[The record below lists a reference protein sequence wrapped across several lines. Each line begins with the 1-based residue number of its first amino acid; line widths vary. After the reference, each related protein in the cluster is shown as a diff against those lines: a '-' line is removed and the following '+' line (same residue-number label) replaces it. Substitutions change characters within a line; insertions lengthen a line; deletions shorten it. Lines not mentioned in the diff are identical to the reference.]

1 MASRPVEAGDG
12 ALHGGLGRRT
22 VSPAMSNGNPMDASP
37 ERTLSDAAAID
48 DDASPVAGAT
58 PMMAQYLAIKA
69 ANPDGLLFY
78 RMGDF
83 YEMFFEDAE
92 LAARALNIHCT
103 TRGTHR
109 GQPIPMA
116 GVPVHAAQEY
126 LSRLIS
132 QNIRVVIAEQTE
144 DPAEAKKRGAKSV
157 VARAVVRIVT
167 PGTITEDEL
176 LDPARPSLLVAMAP
190 VKGRV
195 GLAAADVASGRFELL
210 ETDAAGLAAELARL
224 DPVELLAPEGAEL
237 PALPRRVTVTRRAP
251 SEFRA
256 HGADTRLAGAFGV
269 ADLAAFGVF
278 EPAEAA
284 AGLAIIHYLG
294 ETQLDNAP
302 PLDPPRKE
310 APAEFMAIDA
320 ATRTSLELTRP
331 IREGSPTLLSAIDR
345 TVSGMG
351 AQRLAGR
358 LASPSTQIPLI
369 RARHDAVGVLVDDA
383 AARENIRRALKGT
396 PDILRAVGRLAAGRG
411 QPRDALAI
419 ARALEMAGAAHAA
432 LPVERP
438 QILEE
443 IAAALAGAPGPLGE
457 RLAATL
463 EPRAASA
470 NAPDGYVAAGIDAA
484 LDEARTLRD
493 ESRRVVAALQ
503 AEYQDETGVKALKI
517 KHNAVLGWFIE
528 APANHD
534 GKLREAGYSH
544 RQSLANAVRFTTE
557 RLRDLESRILAAN
570 EEARTRETEIFAALV
585 AEVVAERP
593 FLAAVAEAV
602 AELDLIAGFAEIAV
616 EARWSRPRVEEGLA
630 FEVKGGRHPVVEAA
644 LSDASRFVPNDCDLS
659 AAEEA
664 TAARAVILTGPNMG
678 GKSTYLRQNALIAIL
693 AQAGAFV
700 PAAAARI
707 GIVDR
712 MFSRIGASDDLAA
725 GRSTFMVEMVELAA
739 ILNQAGPKALV
750 ILDEIGRGT
759 ATFDGLSI
767 AWAALE
773 RLNDVGC
780 RTIFATHYHELT
792 ALADRRPRIVNAT
805 MRVKEWRGDI
815 VFLHQVEPGAADR
828 SYGVQVARLA
838 GLPVQVV
845 RRARDVLSRLE
856 ESDRGAA
863 RAALN
868 ADLPLFA
875 SLPGAEGAAP
885 RPPAAHSPVLELLDE
900 TDPDSLSPRQ
910 ALEALYALKAAR
922 NQDEGDN

>member
-1 MASRPVEAGDG
+1 MSAPGASSIVARKGRGSVDGPTDRRSMSEEPV
-12 ALHGGLGRRT
+12 
-22 VSPAMSNGNPMDASP
+22 
-37 ERTLSDAAAID
+37 DAAGADFD
-48 DDASPVAGAT
+48 DQIAAAT

-109 GQPIPMA
+109 GEPIPMA
-116 GVPVHAAQEY
+116 GVPVHAAQDY
-126 LSRLIS
+126 LARLIA

-176 LDPARPSLLVAMAP
+176 LDPARPSLLVAVAP
-190 VKGRV
+190 SKGRY
-195 GLAAADVASGRFELL
+195 GLAAADVASGRFQLL
-210 ETDAAGLAAELARL
+210 ETDAEGLAAEIARL

-237 PALPRRVTVTRRAP
+237 PTLPRRVTVTRRAP

-256 HGADTRLAGAFGV
+256 SGADTRLASAFGI
-269 ADLAAFGVF
+269 ADLAAFGTF
-278 EPAEAA
+278 SAAEAA
-284 AGLAIIHYLG
+284 AGLAVVHYLA
-294 ETQLDNAP
+294 ETQLENAP
-302 PLDPPRKE
+302 PLDPPRKD
-310 APAEFMAIDA
+310 APSEFMAIDA

-331 IREGSPTLLSAIDR
+331 IREGSPTLMSAIDR

-351 AQRLAGR
+351 GQRLAAR
-358 LASPSTQIPLI
+358 LSSPSTLIPLI
-369 RARHDAVGVLVDDA
+369 RDRHDAVGVLVDDA
-383 AARENIRRALKGT
+383 RGRAGVRAALKGA

-411 QPRDALAI
+411 QPRDALAV
-419 ARALEMAGAAHAA
+419 ARALEAAGAAHAA

-438 QILEE
+438 AILEG
-443 IAAALAGAPGPLGE
+443 IAAALEGAPGPLGA

-470 NAPDGYVAAGIDAA
+470 NQPEGYIAAGVDVA

-493 ESRRVVAALQ
+493 ESRKIVAALQ
-503 AEYQDETGVKALKI
+503 AEYQGETGVKALKI

-528 APANHD
+528 APAAHHER
-534 GKLREAGYSH
+534 LVSAGYQH
-544 RQSLANAVRFTTE
+544 RQSLASAVRFTTE

-570 EEARTRETEIFAALV
+570 EDARTREAALFAALV
-585 AEVVAERP
+585 EAVVEDRP
-593 FLAAVAEAV
+593 HLCAVADAM
-602 AELDLIAGFAEIAV
+602 AELDVLASFAEIAV
-616 EARWSRPRVEEGLA
+616 EARWSRPRVIEGLA
-630 FEVKGGRHPVVEAA
+630 FKVKGGRHPVVEAA
-644 LSDASRFVPNDCDLS
+644 LADASRFVPNDCALGPRGEDGK
-659 AAEEA
+659 
-664 TAARAVILTGPNMG
+664 ARAVILTGPNMG

-700 PAAAARI
+700 PAEAAEI

-712 MFSRIGASDDLAA
+712 LFSRIGASDDLAA

-739 ILNQAGPKALV
+739 ILNQAGPRALV

-773 RLNDVGC
+773 HLNSIGC

-792 ALADRRPRIVNAT
+792 TLADRRPRIDNAT
-805 MRVKEWRGDI
+805 MRVKEWRGEI
-815 VFLHQVEPGAADR
+815 VFLHQVEAGAADR

-845 RRARDVLSRLE
+845 RRARDVLARLE

-875 SLPGAEGAAP
+875 ALPEEP
-885 RPPAAHSPVLELLDE
+885 VPAASSSPVMDLLDE
-900 TDPDSLSPRQ
+900 TDPDSLSPRE
-910 ALEALYALKAAR
+910 ALDALYALKAAR
-922 NQDEGDN
+922 NENSGGK